1 MAMRNEKTERIT
13 RIITNNK
20 VPQVFDIMADHG
32 TAVPRKGAGMGKILR
47 WTRMTLMAGTML
59 STILFGGNGLV
70 QAAPPELKGKYEVL
84 KDEHSTHQ
92 PGKVKLIEFADFY
105 CPHCHHFDGEGLPIL
120 EKEFGKKL
128 ETTMVGFPVIRGK
141 LPTPFDMYEQAKLMG
156 KGNEMKKVLFRT
168 IHQDKVTGVLDRS
181 IREVLIKEV
190 GLDPKAFEEGM
201 ASGKPAQLFEEG
213 RKWGERIKLQQTPTI
228 LLDGNIKVEKID
240 PENLRLVIQSIL
252 DADGK
257 R

>member
-1 MAMRNEKTERIT
+1 MSTMARSMGFTLIAGFFMSL
-13 RIITNNK
+13 
-20 VPQVFDIMADHG
+20 VFSSPG
-32 TAVPRKGAGMGKILR
+32 ETAPGA
-47 WTRMTLMAGTML
+47 T
-59 STILFGGNGLV
+59 
-70 QAAPPELKGKYEVL
+70 PELKGKYEIL
-84 KDEHSTHQ
+84 QDERSTHQ

-141 LPTPFDMYEQAKLMG
+141 LPTAFDMYEQAKIMG

-181 IREVLIKEV
+181 IREVLIREV
-190 GLDPKAFEEGM
+190 GLDPGAFEDGI

-213 RKWGERIKLQQTPTI
+213 KQWGERIKLQQTPTV

-240 PENLRLVIQSIL
+240 PENLKLVIQSIL
-252 DADGK
+252 DRDRK
-257 R
+257 K